1 MTSPPPAILSLHDTI
16 PLPGT
21 DTAIPRL
28 GFGVYQTPRSACKQA
43 CLSALT
49 VGYRHI
55 DSAQLYANEAEVGH
69 ALQASRLPRAA
80 VFLTTKIHRK
90 DGSAAR
96 TLRSVRASVRRMT
109 GCDDEGDGDGETA
122 PPYVDLVLVHRPC
135 RERRA
140 LWRALETVQGEGAA
154 RAVGVSNF
162 GIEQLEEMRVYAGRW
177 PPSVNQIE
185 VSLPFFLYFPLFFP
199 SLFPLPFPTCQYTH
213 IYLYIYRKGRER
225 RADRQLHPWC
235 QQRALVA
242 YCERHG
248 IVVQAWSPLVRGT
261 KMADPTLRRLGEKHG
276 KTPAQ
281 VLVRYSLQKGW
292 APLVKSTSEA
302 RMREN
307 ADVFD
312 FALEGE
318 DMEILDGLDQGTEG
332 ALCPHLIH

>member
-1 MTSPPPAILSLHDTI
+1 MPSPPPAIPPPHDPT
-16 PLPGT
+16 PLPGP

-55 DSAQLYANEAEVGH
+55 DSAQLYANQAEVGH

-185 VSLPFFLYFPLFFP
+185 
-199 SLFPLPFPTCQYTH
+199 
-213 IYLYIYRKGRER
+213 
-225 RADRQLHPWC
+225 
-235 QQRALVA
+235 RALVA

>member
-55 DSAQLYANEAEVGH
+55 DSAQLYANEAKVGH

-109 GCDDEGDGDGETA
+109 GCDDKGDGDGETA
-122 PPYVDLVLVHRPC
+122 PPYIDLVLVHRTC
-135 RERRA
+135 RKRRA
-140 LWRALETVQGEGAA
+140 LWRALETVKGERGEAA
-154 RAVGVSNF
+154 G
-162 GIEQLEEMRVYAGRW
+162 G
-177 PPSVNQIE
+177 
-185 VSLPFFLYFPLFFP
+185 
-199 SLFPLPFPTCQYTH
+199 
-213 IYLYIYRKGRER
+213 
-225 RADRQLHPWC
+225 
-235 QQRALVA
+235 QRALVA

>member
-109 GCDDEGDGDGETA
+109 GCDDDGDGDGETA
-122 PPYVDLVLVHRPC
+122 APYVDLVLVHRPC

-185 VSLPFFLYFPLFFP
+185 
-199 SLFPLPFPTCQYTH
+199 
-213 IYLYIYRKGRER
+213 
-225 RADRQLHPWC
+225 LHPWC

-292 APLVKSTSEA
+292 VPLVKSTSEA

>member
-1 MTSPPPAILSLHDTI
+1 MASQPPAILSLHGTI
-16 PLPGT
+16 LLPGT

-28 GFGVYQTPRSACKQA
+28 GFGVYQTPRSGCTQA
-43 CLSALT
+43 CLSALA

-69 ALQASRLPRAA
+69 ALLPSGLPRSA
-80 VFLTTKIHRK
+80 VFLTTKIYRK

-96 TLRSVRASVRRMT
+96 TLRSVRESVRRMT
-109 GCDDEGDGDGETA
+109 GSGGAGCDSET
-122 PPYVDLVLVHRPC
+122 PPFVDLFLVHRPC

-140 LWRALETVQGEGAA
+140 LWQALETVQSEGAT

-162 GIEQLEEMRVYAGRW
+162 GIEQLEEMRSYAGRW

-185 VSLPFFLYFPLFFP
+185 
-199 SLFPLPFPTCQYTH
+199 
-213 IYLYIYRKGRER
+213 
-225 RADRQLHPWC
+225 LHPWC

-261 KMADPTLRRLGEKHG
+261 KMADPTLRGLGEKHG
-276 KTPAQ
+276 KTAAQ

-292 APLVKSTSEA
+292 VPLVKSTSEA

-312 FALEGE
+312 FALEEE
-318 DMEILDGLDQGTEG
+318 DMNILDGLDQGKQG